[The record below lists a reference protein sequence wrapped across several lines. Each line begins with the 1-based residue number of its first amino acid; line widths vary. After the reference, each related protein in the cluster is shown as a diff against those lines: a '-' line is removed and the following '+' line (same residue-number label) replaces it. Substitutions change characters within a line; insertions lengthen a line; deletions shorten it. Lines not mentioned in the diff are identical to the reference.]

1 MKPRSALWPSMA
13 TGTTWWPSAS
23 AERTALRIASP
34 SASGPA
40 SQNRCRTPQPTEG
53 TRGEGMWP
61 RVVLWPSAASRR
73 AAPLPPGVAE
83 ETGDRQ
89 HDPEHARAGGDEH
102 HQEHDQGHGD
112 RQTAPD
118 VRDRKSTSELQS
130 LMRISYAVFCW

>member
-1 MKPRSALWPSMA
+1 MA

-89 HDPEHARAGGDEH
+89 HDPRSEEH
-102 HQEHDQGHGD
+102 
-112 RQTAPD
+112 
-118 VRDRKSTSELQS
+118 TSELQS
-130 LMRISYAVFCW
+130 LMRISYAVLCLKKKNNTQQRY